1 MSEASLFDRL
11 GGAEGIDR
19 LVDDIWINHT
29 SNPKIKQRYQA
40 SDPVAVK
47 QKVREFM
54 HAGFGGTLESGL
66 MNICDEE
73 FVAVCDDVLAAC
85 DKNNVGEKERAEVLV
100 ALYSMK
106 NDIQKSFKLY

>member
-1 MSEASLFDRL
+1 MFLASLYRL

-54 HAGFGGTLESGL
+54 HAEVFGGTLETRVR
-66 MNICDEE
+66 M
-73 FVAVCDDVLAAC
+73 
-85 DKNNVGEKERAEVLV
+85 
-100 ALYSMK
+100 
-106 NDIQKSFKLY
+106 SF